1 MKKNLISLR
10 QKTKAMYK
18 NTIGKEVSIEGVGLH
33 SGEKVSLTI
42 KPMPSGGIRFKRTDL
57 EGDIIIPADANHVGS
72 TMRSTTL
79 KNDTHSVTTV
89 EHLMAAFYSLQIDHA
104 LVEVSGSELPIL
116 DGSAKPYIDLLKTV
130 DLVPTAEDRDTFI
143 IDEPIHYKDG
153 NGSEFIA
160 MPADKFELHVIV
172 DFPNGALSQQSAI
185 LNDLTRFESDI
196 APCRT
201 FVFTNELEALLEH
214 DLIKGG
220 DLSNAL
226 VIAEKDLTQAKLDS
240 LTSKWKL
247 PSLTMHSN
255 GIVNDTSFHFE
266 NEMARHKLLDVIG
279 DLALV
284 GKHIQGKIIAIKP
297 GHKINTE
304 FAKVLRKSAI
314 DQKKMKGRPVYNPDA
329 TPIMDTEKIK
339 SMLPHRH
346 PFLMIDKII
355 EMREGHI
362 VGIKNVTVNEDFFNG
377 HFPGN
382 PVFPGVL
389 QMEALAQTGGIL
401 ALSTVE
407 DPHNWD
413 TYFLKMDNVKFKAKV
428 VPGDT
433 LILKMELL
441 SPIRRGI
448 VHMQGTAYV
457 GHKLVSEGEL
467 TAQIIRRTTETL

>member
-1 MKKNLISLR
+1 MF
-10 QKTKAMYK
+10 K

-33 SGEKVSLTI
+33 SGEKVALTI
-42 KPMPSGGIRFKRTDL
+42 KPMMSGGIKFKRTDL
-57 EGDIIIPADANHVGS
+57 DGDIIIPADAHHVDS

-79 KNDTHSVTTV
+79 KNESHTITTV
-89 EHLMAAFYSLQIDHA
+89 EHLMAALFSLKVDNAMI
-104 LVEVSGSELPIL
+104 EVSGSELPIL
-116 DGSAKPYIDLLKTV
+116 DGSAKPYIDLLKNV
-130 DLVPTAEDRDTFI
+130 EIIPTTEERELFVI
-143 IDEPIHYKDG
+143 NEPIHFKDD

-160 MPADKFELHVIV
+160 LPSDKFELHVLI
-172 DFPNGALSQQSAI
+172 DFPNGAMSQQSAI
-185 LNDLTRFESDI
+185 LNDLSQFETEI

-214 DLIKGG
+214 NLIKGG

-226 VIAEKDLTQAKLDS
+226 VIAEKNLTQEKLDH
-240 LTSKWKL
+240 LTSKWNL

-255 GIVNDTSFHFE
+255 GIVNETSLHFE

-284 GKHIQGKIIAIKP
+284 GRHIQGKIIAIKP

-304 FAKVLRKSAI
+304 FAKVLKKMAL
-314 DQKKMKGRPVYNPDA
+314 DQKRLKGKPVYNPDVPA
-329 TPIMDTEKIK
+329 LMDTEKIK

-355 EMREGHI
+355 EMGESHI

-382 PVFPGVL
+382 PIFPGVL

-401 ALSTVE
+401 ALSSVE
-407 DPHNWD
+407 DAHNWD

-448 VHMQGTAYV
+448 VHMHGTAYV

-467 TAQIIRRTTETL
+467 TAQIIRRPV

>member
-1 MKKNLISLR
+1 MF
-10 QKTKAMYK
+10 K

-33 SGEKVSLTI
+33 SGEKVSLTV
-42 KPMPSGGIRFKRTDL
+42 KPMSSGGIRFKRTDL
-57 EGDIIIPADANHVGS
+57 EGDILIPADAHHVGS
-72 TMRSTTL
+72 TMRSTSL
-79 KNDTHSVTTV
+79 KNESHTITTV
-89 EHLMAAFYSLQIDHA
+89 EHLMAALYSLEIDHA

-116 DGSAKPYIDLLKTV
+116 DGSAAPFIKLLKSAGIVATE
-130 DLVPTAEDRDTFI
+130 DDRDIFI
-143 IDEPIHYKDG
+143 IEELFHYKDD

-160 MPADKFELHVIV
+160 MPSDKFELHVMV
-172 DFPNGALSQQSAI
+172 DFPNGALSQQSAM
-185 LNDLTRFESDI
+185 LNDLRLFESEI

-201 FVFTNELEALLEH
+201 FVFTNELEQLLQH

-226 VIAEKDLTQAKLDS
+226 VIAEKNLSQAKLDS
-240 LTSKWKL
+240 LTTKWNL
-247 PSLTMHSN
+247 APLTIHSN
-255 GIVNDTSFHFE
+255 GIVNDTTFRFE

-304 FAKVLRKSAI
+304 FAKVL
-314 DQKKMKGRPVYNPDA
+314 KKMALEQKRLKGRPIYNPDIP
-329 TPIMDTEKIK
+329 PIMDTEKIK

-355 EMREGHI
+355 EMGSSHI

-401 ALSTVE
+401 ALSSVE